1 MTHDEIRKQQML
13 LERAGATNI
22 SIYIEKL
29 CANCTNRDHFEDL
42 LFEGRTALML
52 LMNGLS
58 VDMRESPD
66 LSVQLA
72 GDQFYAEV
80 KHFRLKEQDK
90 LDGANMEA
98 TEDLLVPYGDTVSS
112 EGEAAWFQVVNVA
125 KSKTKQYRENSPNI
139 LVIGSS
145 SPHCIDDVIIPTAI
159 NIIAE
164 EVCRGK
170 CVELNRL
177 NGILLISHDFNNSR
191 KRNVYFFQTC
201 TAIVSLPPVII
212 EALNSILSG

>member
-1 MTHDEIRKQQML
+1 VTHDEIRRQQTL

-29 CANCTNRDHFEDL
+29 CANCTNHDHFEDL

-52 LMNGLS
+52 LMKGFS

-90 LDGANMEA
+90 LDEANMRA
-98 TEDLLVPYGDTVSS
+98 TEDLLVPYGDTVPS
-112 EGEAAWFQVVNVA
+112 EGEAAWVQVVNVA

-164 EVCRGK
+164 EMCKGK

-177 NGILLISHDFNNSR
+177 NGILLISHECNNSR
-191 KRNVYFFQTC
+191 KRNVYFFQTY
-201 TAIVSLPPVII
+201 TATISLPPVII
-212 EALNSILSG
+212 EALNSILLG